1 MKYTT
6 ASEGRACDA
15 LVDGPANGT
24 AISVDG
30 LNAPLLPGETI
41 KFWTGDIATI
51 VRAEGLA
58 LRLDRA
64 VSVPDNCGIWKA

>member
-15 LVDGPANGT
+15 LVDGPSNGT

-30 LNAPLLPGETI
+30 LNAPLFPGEVV
-41 KFWTGDIATI
+41 KFWTGDIAKI
-51 VRAEGLA
+51 VSVEGPV
-58 LRLDRA
+58 LRLDREISA
-64 VSVPDNCGIWKA
+64 PDNCGIWKA